1 MILKHSSF
9 NIQNLIIMDYYEF
22 LEVYF
27 KFRVTLSMG
36 ILNMF
41 GIYKYYLLFILE
53 DCLGFA

>member
-1 MILKHSSF
+1 
-9 NIQNLIIMDYYEF
+9 MDYYEF

-53 DCLGFA
+53 DCLGFAWMLFIPFDDNAIRFS

>member
-1 MILKHSSF
+1 
-9 NIQNLIIMDYYEF
+9 MDYYEF

-27 KFRVTLSMG
+27 KFRVTLSIG